1 MDNYL
6 WHTSQLGDALIAL
19 TKRLGWKNEEIQLSN
34 ISSEVE
40 NQKEKI
46 NNRITSLAEMIGIK
60 AEPVMIQY
68 DGIENLL
75 RKAPPAIFRIQKENQ
90 AYLLIALN
98 SRGEMLEVLGKD
110 LLKHKLSIG
119 TIRSIFCREIETP
132 VRDEIDE
139 LLDDAGIAQRQKSK
153 AREVLLKER
162 IGKKWIGDCWII
174 RQSLS
179 ESLRQRARHAHVPAR
194 AALLIFSYLVYYS
207 LWLFSWWLIGRGVL
221 QGHIDFSLVIAW
233 GLALLTL
240 VPLKMAIR
248 WLQGILSINVGCL
261 IKQKLFYGALN
272 LNPDSIRHQG
282 IGQLMGHV
290 AESEKLETMAI
301 NGGLTGIL
309 AIIEIVLAA
318 YVLAM
323 GFGGLFHLFM
333 LAVWLIV
340 TLLITWSFY
349 LKRKKWTDC
358 RLSMT
363 HNLVERMV
371 GHRTRLVQEPPA
383 KWHEAEDQEL
393 NHYGDVSHRA
403 DRLAILLTSFIP
415 RGWIVLALIS
425 FIPILS
431 FRNPSPAS
439 MAVAVGGILLAYK
452 ALQKFTISLNKI
464 TGAIIAWNYL
474 KAFFEAAS
482 QSESPTALHLISSED
497 STAINDSRSLLYLRD
512 LDFSHVTSSKKVLDG
527 CNLKISLGDRLLL
540 QGPSGGGKSTLVSL
554 LTTLRKPKAGFLLL
568 KGLDEKT
575 WGANRWR
582 KQVVAAPQFHENRIL
597 SGTFA
602 FNLLMGR
609 DWPPSQ
615 NDLDEA
621 EALCHDLGLGRLLE
635 QMPAGMM
642 QMVGE
647 SGWQLSHGE
656 KSRVYI
662 ARALLQN
669 APLNILDESFAALDP
684 ETLKGVLKC
693 VEERAKSLLVIAHP

>member
-6 WHTSQLGDALIAL
+6 WHTSQLGDALTAL
-19 TKRLGWKNEEIQLSN
+19 TKHLGWEIREIQLSTALSDGEN
-34 ISSEVE
+34 HSER
-40 NQKEKI
+40 I
-46 NNRITSLAEMIGIK
+46 NDRITFLAEMIGIK
-60 AEPVMIQY
+60 AEPVMVQY

-75 RKAPPAIFRIQKENQ
+75 QKAAPAIFRIKKDNQ
-90 AYLLIALN
+90 SLLLIVLH

-110 LLKHKLSIG
+110 LLKHKLS
-119 TIRSIFCREIETP
+119 TRVIRSLFCHDIEMP
-132 VRDEIDE
+132 VLGEIDE

-153 AREVLLKER
+153 AREILLKER

-179 ESLRQRARHAHVPAR
+179 ESLRQRARHAHIPVR
-194 AALLIFSYLVYYS
+194 AILLLLCHLVYYS
-207 LWLFSWWLIGRGVL
+207 LWLFSWWLIGKGVL
-221 QGHIDFSLVIAW
+221 QGHIDSGWLIAW
-233 GLALLTL
+233 GLTLLSL
-240 VPLKMAIR
+240 VPLKMMIR
-248 WLQGILSINVGCL
+248 WLQGILSINIGCL

-272 LNPDSIRHQG
+272 LNPDSIRNQG

-301 NGGLTGIL
+301 NGGLTGTL

-323 GFGGLFHLFM
+323 GFGGLFHVVM
-333 LAVWLIV
+333 LAVWMII

-349 LKRKKWTDC
+349 LKRKKWTDY

-363 HNLVERMV
+363 HSLVERMV
-371 GHRTRLVQEPPA
+371 GHRTRLVQESPTQ
-383 KWHEAEDQEL
+383 WHETEDHEL
-393 NHYGDVSHRA
+393 NYYGDISHRV
-403 DRLAILLTSFIP
+403 DRLVISLTSFIP

-439 MAVAVGGILLAYK
+439 MAVAIGGTLLAYQ
-452 ALQKFTISLNKI
+452 ALQKLTTSLSKI

-474 KAFFEAAS
+474 KAFFESAS
-482 QSESPTALHLISSED
+482 QSEFSKVPLLTHSED
-497 STAINDSRSLLYLRD
+497 SAALNDTRSLLYLRD
-512 LDFSHVTSSKKVLDG
+512 LDFSYVTSSKKILDS

-554 LTTLRKPKAGFLLL
+554 LTALRKPKAGFLLL

-575 WGANRWR
+575 WGAKRWR

-597 SGTFA
+597 TGTFA

-609 DWPPSQ
+609 EWPPSQ

-621 EALCHDLGLGRLLE
+621 EALCRELGLGRLLN

-647 SGWQLSHGE
+647 TGWQLSHGE

-684 ETLKGVLKC
+684 ETLKDVLKC